1 MPKEKTKAGEGFFSK
16 QIKLK
21 RVYPENLQS
30 HFAQNLVVQHEPG
43 IFILSFFETWPPIVL
58 GEGDEEQRRLLEN
71 INEVESKCIARIVL
85 TPERMAAFT
94 KAMEQNL
101 FVYENRF
108 QTEIS
113 DKGE

>member
-1 MPKEKTKAGEGFFSK
+1 MPTEKTKGSAGFVSK

-58 GEGDEEQRRLLEN
+58 AESDENQKQLLEN

-101 FVYENRF
+101 HVYENRF
-108 QTEIS
+108 QTKIS